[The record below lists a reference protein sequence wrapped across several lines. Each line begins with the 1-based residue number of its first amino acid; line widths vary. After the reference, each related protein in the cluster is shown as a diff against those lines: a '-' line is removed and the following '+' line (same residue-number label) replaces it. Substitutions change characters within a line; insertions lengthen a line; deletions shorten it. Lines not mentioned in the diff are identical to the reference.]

1 MVTFEQIVTEI
12 KARKYRPVYLF
23 VGDEPYYID
32 ELTSMLTETVLPEE
46 ERDFNQSILYGME
59 TNVTAVITMARS
71 YPMMSDHQLIVI
83 KEAQNLSKIEELEV
97 YVKNP
102 LKSTILVLNYKG
114 GSLDKRKKLYAEID
128 KNGAVFESKKIPE
141 YKIPAF
147 ITSYILSKGLSID
160 QKSAQMLSDYLGND
174 LSKLTNE
181 IAKLLIAIPPG
192 QMRITADLIEE
203 NIGISKDFNNFE
215 LLNAIINRNI
225 FKVNQIADYFE
236 KNPKNNPM
244 IMTMSVLFNFF
255 SNLMICYWAKNKTE
269 QGLATELGLR
279 NPYQAKDY
287 VIALKNYNAFKCME
301 IIGLLRIYDAKSKGV
316 DNSSA
321 PDGELLKELL
331 YKITH

>member
-1 MVTFEQIVTEI
+1 MTFEQIKADI
-12 KARKYRPVYLF
+12 QARKYKPVYLF
-23 VGDEPYYID
+23 MGDEPYYID
-32 ELTSMLTETVLPEE
+32 ELTEMLTSSVLPEE
-46 ERDFNQSILYGME
+46 ERDFNQNILYGME
-59 TNVTAVITMARS
+59 TDVRTVITLARS
-71 YPMMSDHQLIVI
+71 YPMMSDYQLIVI

-102 LKSTILVLNYKG
+102 LNTTILVLNYKN
-114 GSLDKRKKLYAEID
+114 GSLDKRKKLHAEID
-128 KNGAVFESKKIPE
+128 KNGVIMESKKIPD

-147 ITSYILSKGLSID
+147 ISSYIQSKNLTID
-160 QKSAQMLSDYLGND
+160 QKSAQMLSDFLGND
-174 LSKLTNE
+174 LSKITNE
-181 IAKLLIAIPPG
+181 IAKLLIAIPPN
-192 QMRITADLIEE
+192 QRQITADLIEE

-215 LLNAIINRNI
+215 LLNAIINKNI

-244 IMTMSVLFNFF
+244 IMTMSILFNFF

-269 QGLATELGLR
+269 QGIATELGFR

-287 VIALKNYNAFKCME
+287 VVALKNYNAFKSME
-301 IIGLLRIYDAKSKGV
+301 IISLLRIYDAKSKGV
-316 DNSSA
+316 DNTST

>member
-1 MVTFEQIVTEI
+1 MTFEQIKADI
-12 KARKYRPVYLF
+12 KARKYKPVYLF
-23 VGDEPYYID
+23 MGDEPYYID
-32 ELTSMLTETVLPEE
+32 ELTDMLTGSVLPEE
-46 ERDFNQSILYGME
+46 ERDFNQNVLYGME
-59 TNVTAVITMARS
+59 TDVRTVITLARS
-71 YPMMSDHQLIVI
+71 YPMMSDYQLIVI

-102 LKSTILVLNYKG
+102 LNTTILVLNYKN

-128 KNGAVFESKKIPE
+128 KHGAIMESKKIPD

-147 ITSYILSKGLSID
+147 ISSYIQSKNLSID

-174 LSKLTNE
+174 LSKITNE
-181 IAKLLIAIPPG
+181 VAKLLIAIPPS
-192 QMRITADLIEE
+192 QRQITAELIEE

-215 LLNAIINRNI
+215 LLNAIINKNI

-244 IMTMSVLFNFF
+244 IMTMSILFNFF

-269 QGLATELGLR
+269 QGIATELGFR

-287 VIALKNYNAFKCME
+287 VVALKNYNAFKCME
-301 IIGLLRIYDAKSKGV
+301 IISLLRTYDAKSKGV
-316 DNSSA
+316 DNTSTR
-321 PDGELLKELL
+321 DGELLKELL

>member
-23 VGDEPYYID
+23 MGDEPYYID
-32 ELTSMLTETVLPEE
+32 ELTNMLTETVLPEE

-114 GSLDKRKKLYAEID
+114 GALDKRKKLYAEID
-128 KNGAVFESKKIPE
+128 KNGAIFESKKIPE

-181 IAKLLIAIPPG
+181 IAKLLIAIPSG

-215 LLNAIINRNI
+215 LLNAIINKNI

-316 DNSSA
+316 DNNSA

>member
-1 MVTFEQIVTEI
+1 MTFEQIKAEI
-12 KARKYRPVYLF
+12 KARKYKPVYLF
-23 VGDEPYYID
+23 MGDEPYYID
-32 ELTSMLTETVLPEE
+32 ELTNLLTESVLPED
-46 ERDFNQSILYGME
+46 ERDFNQHILYGME
-59 TNVTAVITMARS
+59 TDVKSVITLARG

-83 KEAQNLSKIEELEV
+83 KEAQNLGKIEELEV

-102 LKSTILVLNYKG
+102 LSTTILVLNYKN
-114 GSLDKRKKLYAEID
+114 GSLDKRKKLYNEID
-128 KNGAVFESKKIPE
+128 KYGVVMESKKISD

-147 ITSYILSKGLSID
+147 ISSYIQSKNLTID
-160 QKSAQMLSDYLGND
+160 PKSAQMLSDYLGND
-174 LSKLTNE
+174 LSKITNE
-181 IAKLLIAIPPG
+181 IAKLLIAIPAG
-192 QMRITADLIEE
+192 QRQITADLIEE

-215 LLNAIINRNI
+215 LLNAIINKNI

-244 IMTMSVLFNFF
+244 IMTMAVLFNFF

-269 QGLATELGLR
+269 QGIAAELGLR

-287 VIALKNYNAFKCME
+287 VIALKNYNAFKCMG
-301 IIGLLRIYDAKSKGV
+301 IISLLRIYDAKSKGV

>member
-23 VGDEPYYID
+23 MGDEPYYID
-32 ELTSMLTETVLPEE
+32 ELTNMLTETVLPEE

-97 YVKNP
+97 YVKNL

-128 KNGAVFESKKIPE
+128 KNGAIFESKKIPE

-174 LSKLTNE
+174 LGKLTNE
-181 IAKLLIAIPPG
+181 IVKLLIAIPPG

-215 LLNAIINRNI
+215 LLNAIINKNI

-316 DNSSA
+316 DNNSA